1 MKKQGN
7 LMMIL
12 RFFSLRRSLFNNGNE
27 TEFKRIKILR
37 TINPERK
44 YSFDEISSHIF
55 NALKNEYQH

>member
-1 MKKQGN
+1 
-7 LMMIL
+7 MMIL